1 VKALLHYGAST
12 GYLAALEARRP
23 DWLDVAVVA
32 EADDE
37 SFYRELPD
45 TDVIL
50 HALRPISAA
59 DMDLAPQIKLI
70 QKIGIGVNTIDVE
83 AATQRGIAVVNMPGS
98 NAIAVAETALMLM
111 LAASRRLTHI
121 DRATRAGQGWEIP
134 PEDYDHVSEIAGK
147 TVGLVGYGAIP
158 QHLAPILT
166 AMGARVLYTAQSLK
180 SDAVADWRALDDLIE
195 EADILSLHIP
205 QTEETTGII
214 SHERMA
220 RMKKGVVFI
229 NTARGGLVDEAA
241 LARALQTGQIGA
253 AGLDVYAGEPVD
265 PANPLLAM
273 DNVICMP
280 HISWLT
286 PQTLE
291 RSLDIAVENCR
302 RIRDGVELLHHV
314 NG

>member
-1 VKALLHYGAST
+1 MKVLLHYGAST

-32 EADDE
+32 EADDDG
-37 SFYRELPD
+37 FYRELPD

-59 DMDLAPQIKLI
+59 DMDLAPGLKLI
-70 QKIGIGVNTIDVE
+70 QKIGIGVNTIDVD
-83 AATQRGIAVVNMPGS
+83 AATERGIAVANMPGS

-111 LAASRRLTHI
+111 LAAARRLTHI

-134 PEDYDHVSEIAGK
+134 PDDYDQVSEIAGK

-158 QHLAPILT
+158 QHLGPILN
-166 AMGARVLYTAQSLK
+166 AMGARVLYTAQTPK
-180 SDAVADWRALDDLIE
+180 PDAAAAWRELDDLIE
-195 EADILSLHIP
+195 EADIISLHIP
-205 QTEETTGII
+205 QTDVTAGII
-214 SHERMA
+214 SSERIA
-220 RMKKGVVFI
+220 RMKKGVVLV
-229 NTARGGLVDEAA
+229 NTARGGLVDEGAFVQ
-241 LARALQTGQIGA
+241 ALQTGQIGA
-253 AGLDVYAGEPVD
+253 AGLDVYASEPVD
-265 PANPLLAM
+265 ADNPLLSM
-273 DNVICMP
+273 ENVICMP

-302 RIRDGVELLHHV
+302 RIRDGEEPLHHV